1 MQPGRSLQESGACVN
16 AYDGRKEHFSKM
28 EISGPACI
36 SQQLSEFGHKNE
48 CFWCLV
54 FLLR

>member
-1 MQPGRSLQESGACVN
+1 MQPGRSLQESGACVH

-28 EISGPACI
+28 EISGPVCI